1 MGQINDAQLGRAM
14 GVAPAL
20 PWGSPYGGWQ
30 DRGHSIAPRQGGRQS
45 MWGWEQPQPG
55 ALGTF
60 VGTGQRQAG
69 MSAVGQGSGLDQQG

>member
-1 MGQINDAQLGRAM
+1 
-14 GVAPAL
+14 
-20 PWGSPYGGWQ
+20 
-30 DRGHSIAPRQGGRQS
+30 
-45 MWGWEQPQPG
+45 MWGWEQAQPG